1 MHKCVCMLASE
12 KASACV
18 NYVFSELVAVVAP
31 KDDGR
36 VFVQVVGLQSSNQ
49 LSNEMVDVLN
59 AAEVA
64 SLHLCLLLKR
74 HRVTQQ
80 RHVALKVLL
89 ETCDGRH
96 DLTQVLI
103 PGNAPRRAVSCRVA
117 TQVFVSVHVTCEG
130 CVKINEVAG

>member
-1 MHKCVCMLASE
+1 MLASE

-31 KDDGR
+31 KDDSR
-36 VFVQVVGLQSSNQ
+36 VFVQVVGFQSSNQ

-64 SLHLCLLLKR
+64 SLHLCLLLER
-74 HRVTQQ
+74 HRITQQ

-89 ETCDGRH
+89 EPCDRRL
-96 DLTQVLI
+96 DFTQVLI
-103 PGNAPRRAVSCRVA
+103 PGKAPRRVASCRNA
-117 TQVFVSVHVTCEG
+117 SVCE
-130 CVKINEVAG
+130 CACDV